1 MNKKRIMKWIGLAVM
16 LMNKKRTSLK
26 ALILVPVFIL
36 GILSVLSNVMAVNN
50 IRKVNRNA
58 SRIADDCMNS
68 ISELSAIENETQSIH
83 KLGLSHIIATDL
95 NTMISIVEEMQTEQE
110 TLEQE
115 LEDYRK
121 YVEPEDESSYET
133 VVSNYETMKYEL
145 GNLMAYSALGK
156 NTEAY
161 ALANGVVS
169 ESSMAIQNEI
179 NVMKEH
185 ANTAASDAREKLSD
199 VYLGALVSNGIIIA
213 ISVTLLMVAL
223 YCVIRFVIKPILATN
238 KDIRDIISGIDKG
251 EGDLTRRVA
260 VLSNDEIADLGNGIN
275 LFMDKLQQILKMIIE
290 NTNHMENV
298 VREVG
303 ESVAT
308 SNDSATDLSAMTEEL
323 SATMQDVGHSVSV
336 INNNTENVRG
346 DVEMIAH
353 KSGEIN
359 EFSKEMKANAD
370 KMESDARNN
379 MDKTNE
385 TIGII
390 LEGLGKAIEDSHS
403 VGQVTSLTDEILN
416 ISSQTNLLALNA
428 SIEAARAGEAGKGFA
443 VVADE
448 IRGLADSS
456 RETANRI
463 QQINSVVVAAVN
475 NLSDN
480 ANELVGYIQNAILPE
495 FEAFVESGVKYRDNA
510 SYIENAMQEFTAK
523 TDMLKKNIDEIAL
536 SISAI
541 TTAVDEGAEGING
554 AAKSTQ
560 NLVEDIVNISD
571 KMNENKVIAQTL
583 QKSTHVFANF

>member
-1 MNKKRIMKWIGLAVM
+1 
-16 LMNKKRTSLK
+16 MNKKRTSLK

-58 SRIADDCMNS
+58 SRIADDYMNS

-161 ALANGVVS
+161 ALANGAVS

-213 ISVTLLMVAL
+213 ISVTLLMVEL

>member
-1 MNKKRIMKWIGLAVM
+1 MNR
-16 LMNKKRTSLK
+16 KRTSLK
-26 ALILVPVFIL
+26 VLILVPVFIL

-223 YCVIRFVIKPILATN
+223 YCVICFVIKPILATN

-571 KMNENKVIAQTL
+571 RMNENKVIAQTL
-583 QKSTHVFANF
+583 QKSTHVFAKF

>member
-1 MNKKRIMKWIGLAVM
+1 
-16 LMNKKRTSLK
+16 MNKKRTSLK

-161 ALANGVVS
+161 ALANGAVS

-199 VYLGALVSNGIIIA
+199 VYLGVLVSNGIIIA

-251 EGDLTRRVA
+251 EGDLTKRVA

>member
-1 MNKKRIMKWIGLAVM
+1 MNR
-16 LMNKKRTSLK
+16 KRTSLK
-26 ALILVPVFIL
+26 VLILVPVFIL

-251 EGDLTRRVA
+251 EGDLTRSVA

>member
-1 MNKKRIMKWIGLAVM
+1 
-16 LMNKKRTSLK
+16 MNKKRTSLK

-161 ALANGVVS
+161 ALANGAVS

-403 VGQVTSLTDEILN
+403 VGQVTSLTDQILN

>member
-1 MNKKRIMKWIGLAVM
+1 MNR
-16 LMNKKRTSLK
+16 KRTSLK
-26 ALILVPVFIL
+26 VLILVPVFIL

-223 YCVIRFVIKPILATN
+223 YCVICFVIKPILATN

-463 QQINSVVVAAVN
+463 QQINSVVN

>member
-1 MNKKRIMKWIGLAVM
+1 
-16 LMNKKRTSLK
+16 MNKKRTSLK

-199 VYLGALVSNGIIIA
+199 VYLSALVSNGIIIA

>member
-1 MNKKRIMKWIGLAVM
+1 
-16 LMNKKRTSLK
+16 MNKKRTSLK

-161 ALANGVVS
+161 ALANGAVS

-251 EGDLTRRVA
+251 EGDLTKRVA

-523 TDMLKKNIDEIAL
+523 TDMSKKNIDEIAL

>member
-1 MNKKRIMKWIGLAVM
+1 MNR
-16 LMNKKRTSLK
+16 KRTSLK
-26 ALILVPVFIL
+26 VLILVPVFIL

-495 FEAFVESGVKYRDNA
+495 FEAFVESGVKYRNNA

>member
-1 MNKKRIMKWIGLAVM
+1 
-16 LMNKKRTSLK
+16 MNKKRTSLK

-185 ANTAASDAREKLSD
+185 ANTAASDARERLSD

-323 SATMQDVGHSVSV
+323 SATMQDVGHSVNV

>member
-1 MNKKRIMKWIGLAVM
+1 
-16 LMNKKRTSLK
+16 MNKKRTSLK

-303 ESVAT
+303 ET

-583 QKSTHVFANF
+583 QKSTHVFAKF

>member
-1 MNKKRIMKWIGLAVM
+1 
-16 LMNKKRTSLK
+16 MNKKRTSLK

-161 ALANGVVS
+161 ALANGAVS

-571 KMNENKVIAQTL
+571 KMNENKVITQTL

>member
-1 MNKKRIMKWIGLAVM
+1 M
-16 LMNKKRTSLK
+16 
-26 ALILVPVFIL
+26 PVFIL

-185 ANTAASDAREKLSD
+185 ANTAASDARERLSD

>member
-1 MNKKRIMKWIGLAVM
+1 
-16 LMNKKRTSLK
+16 MNKKRTSLK

-161 ALANGVVS
+161 ALANGAVS

-251 EGDLTRRVA
+251 EGDMTRRVA

>member
-1 MNKKRIMKWIGLAVM
+1 
-16 LMNKKRTSLK
+16 MNKKRTSLK

-161 ALANGVVS
+161 ALANGAVS

-251 EGDLTRRVA
+251 EGDLTKRVA

-560 NLVEDIVNISD
+560 NLVEDIANISD

>member
-1 MNKKRIMKWIGLAVM
+1 
-16 LMNKKRTSLK
+16 MNKKRTSLK

-121 YVEPEDESSYET
+121 YVELEDESSYET

-223 YCVIRFVIKPILATN
+223 YCVICFVIKPILATN
-238 KDIRDIISGIDKG
+238 RDIRDIISGIDKG

>member
-1 MNKKRIMKWIGLAVM
+1 
-16 LMNKKRTSLK
+16 MNKKRTSLK

-161 ALANGVVS
+161 ALANGAVS

-428 SIEAARAGEAGKGFA
+428 SIEAARAGEAGGFA
-443 VVADE
+443 VV
-448 IRGLADSS
+448 ADSS

>member
-1 MNKKRIMKWIGLAVM
+1 
-16 LMNKKRTSLK
+16 MNKKRTSLK

-161 ALANGVVS
+161 ALANGAVS

-251 EGDLTRRVA
+251 EGDLTKRVA

-541 TTAVDEGAEGING
+541 TTAVDEGEEGING

>member
-1 MNKKRIMKWIGLAVM
+1 
-16 LMNKKRTSLK
+16 MNKKRTSLK

-161 ALANGVVS
+161 ALANGAVS

-359 EFSKEMKANAD
+359 EFSKEMKVNAD

>member
-1 MNKKRIMKWIGLAVM
+1 
-16 LMNKKRTSLK
+16 MNKKRTSLK

-185 ANTAASDAREKLSD
+185 ANTAASDARERLSD

-213 ISVTLLMVAL
+213 ISVTLLMVVL

-583 QKSTHVFANF
+583 QKSTHVFAKF

>member
-1 MNKKRIMKWIGLAVM
+1 
-16 LMNKKRTSLK
+16 MNKKRTSLK

-115 LEDYRK
+115 LGNYRK

-161 ALANGVVS
+161 ALANGAVS

-251 EGDLTRRVA
+251 EGDLTKRVA

>member
-1 MNKKRIMKWIGLAVM
+1 MMNKEGKIYVAGHRGMVGSAIVRSLERNGYHNIITRTHKELDLTRQDQVEKFFAEEKPDYVFLAAAKVGGIVANSEALADFMYDNMILEMNVIHEAWKNNCKKLLFLGSSCIYPRMAPQPMKENCL
-16 LMNKKRTSLK
+16 LT
-26 ALILVPVFIL
+26 
-36 GILSVLSNVMAVNN
+36 
-50 IRKVNRNA
+50 
-58 SRIADDCMNS
+58 
-68 ISELSAIENETQSIH
+68 SELEKTN
-83 KLGLSHIIATDL
+83 
-95 NTMISIVEEMQTEQE
+95 
-110 TLEQE
+110 
-115 LEDYRK
+115 
-121 YVEPEDESSYET
+121 
-133 VVSNYETMKYEL
+133 
-145 GNLMAYSALGK
+145 
-156 NTEAY
+156 EAY
-161 ALANGVVS
+161 ALANGAVS

>member
-1 MNKKRIMKWIGLAVM
+1 
-16 LMNKKRTSLK
+16 MNKKRTSLK

-169 ESSMAIQNEI
+169 ESSMTIQNEI

-336 INNNTENVRG
+336 INNNTKNVRG

>member
-1 MNKKRIMKWIGLAVM
+1 
-16 LMNKKRTSLK
+16 MNKKRTSLK

-161 ALANGVVS
+161 ALANGAVS

-251 EGDLTRRVA
+251 EGDLTKRVA

-303 ESVAT
+303 KSVAT

-385 TIGII
+385 TTGII

>member
-1 MNKKRIMKWIGLAVM
+1 
-16 LMNKKRTSLK
+16 MNKKRTSLK

-161 ALANGVVS
+161 ALANGAVS

-199 VYLGALVSNGIIIA
+199 VYLGALVSNGVIIA

>member
-1 MNKKRIMKWIGLAVM
+1 
-16 LMNKKRTSLK
+16 MNKKRTSLK

-161 ALANGVVS
+161 ALANGAVS

-416 ISSQTNLLALNA
+416 ISSQTNLLVLNA

-443 VVADE
+443 VV
-448 IRGLADSS
+448 ADSS

>member
-1 MNKKRIMKWIGLAVM
+1 
-16 LMNKKRTSLK
+16 MNKKRTSLK

-161 ALANGVVS
+161 ALANGAVS

-385 TIGII
+385 AIGII

>member
-1 MNKKRIMKWIGLAVM
+1 
-16 LMNKKRTSLK
+16 MNKKRTSLK

-161 ALANGVVS
+161 ALANGAVS

-260 VLSNDEIADLGNGIN
+260 VLSNDEIVDLGNGIN

-443 VVADE
+443 VVAD
-448 IRGLADSS
+448 SS

>member
-1 MNKKRIMKWIGLAVM
+1 
-16 LMNKKRTSLK
+16 MNKKRTSLK

-161 ALANGVVS
+161 ALANGAVS

-275 LFMDKLQQILKMIIE
+275 LFTDKLQQILKMIIE

>member
-1 MNKKRIMKWIGLAVM
+1 M
-16 LMNKKRTSLK
+16 
-26 ALILVPVFIL
+26 PVFIL

-571 KMNENKVIAQTL
+571 RMNENKVIAQTL
-583 QKSTHVFANF
+583 QKSTHVFAKF

>member
-1 MNKKRIMKWIGLAVM
+1 
-16 LMNKKRTSLK
+16 MNKKRTSLK

-161 ALANGVVS
+161 ALANGAVS

-213 ISVTLLMVAL
+213 ISVTLLLVAL

>member
-1 MNKKRIMKWIGLAVM
+1 
-16 LMNKKRTSLK
+16 MNKKRTSLK

-161 ALANGVVS
+161 ALANGAVS

-251 EGDLTRRVA
+251 EGDLTKRVA

-475 NLSDN
+475 NLLDN

>member
-1 MNKKRIMKWIGLAVM
+1 MNR
-16 LMNKKRTSLK
+16 KRTSLK
-26 ALILVPVFIL
+26 VLILVPVFIL

-390 LEGLGKAIEDSHS
+390 LEGLGKAIEDSYS

>member
-1 MNKKRIMKWIGLAVM
+1 MWYAEVDGK
-16 LMNKKRTSLK
+16 
-26 ALILVPVFIL
+26 
-36 GILSVLSNVMAVNN
+36 VLS
-50 IRKVNRNA
+50 
-58 SRIADDCMNS
+58 
-68 ISELSAIENETQSIH
+68 
-83 KLGLSHIIATDL
+83 
-95 NTMISIVEEMQTEQE
+95 
-110 TLEQE
+110 
-115 LEDYRK
+115 
-121 YVEPEDESSYET
+121 
-133 VVSNYETMKYEL
+133 
-145 GNLMAYSALGK
+145 
-156 NTEAY
+156 
-161 ALANGVVS
+161 
-169 ESSMAIQNEI
+169 
-179 NVMKEH
+179 
-185 ANTAASDAREKLSD
+185 
-199 VYLGALVSNGIIIA
+199 
-213 ISVTLLMVAL
+213 
-223 YCVIRFVIKPILATN
+223 
-238 KDIRDIISGIDKG
+238 
-251 EGDLTRRVA
+251 
-260 VLSNDEIADLGNGIN
+260 
-275 LFMDKLQQILKMIIE
+275 
-290 NTNHMENV
+290 
-298 VREVG
+298 
-303 ESVAT
+303 T

-495 FEAFVESGVKYRDNA
+495 FE
-510 SYIENAMQEFTAK
+510 
-523 TDMLKKNIDEIAL
+523 
-536 SISAI
+536 
-541 TTAVDEGAEGING
+541 
-554 AAKSTQ
+554 
-560 NLVEDIVNISD
+560 DICRKRCKI
-571 KMNENKVIAQTL
+571 
-583 QKSTHVFANF
+583 

>member
-1 MNKKRIMKWIGLAVM
+1 
-16 LMNKKRTSLK
+16 MNKKRTSLK

-161 ALANGVVS
+161 ALANGAVS

-583 QKSTHVFANF
+583 HKSTHVFANF

>member
-1 MNKKRIMKWIGLAVM
+1 
-16 LMNKKRTSLK
+16 
-26 ALILVPVFIL
+26 
-36 GILSVLSNVMAVNN
+36 
-50 IRKVNRNA
+50 
-58 SRIADDCMNS
+58 
-68 ISELSAIENETQSIH
+68 
-83 KLGLSHIIATDL
+83 
-95 NTMISIVEEMQTEQE
+95 
-110 TLEQE
+110 
-115 LEDYRK
+115 
-121 YVEPEDESSYET
+121 
-133 VVSNYETMKYEL
+133 
-145 GNLMAYSALGK
+145 MAYSALGK

-161 ALANGVVS
+161 ALANGAVS

-251 EGDLTRRVA
+251 E
-260 VLSNDEIADLGNGIN
+260 GNGIN